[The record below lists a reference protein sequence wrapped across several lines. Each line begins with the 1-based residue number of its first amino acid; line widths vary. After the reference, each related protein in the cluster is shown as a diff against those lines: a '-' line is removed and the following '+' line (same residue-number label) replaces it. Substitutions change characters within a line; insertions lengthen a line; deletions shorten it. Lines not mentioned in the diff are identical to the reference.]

1 MHEFNENFLL
11 KNKKILK
18 ITQVKVDDAVDLISY
33 LNSIGGE
40 SDFLTFGLNE
50 FPLSVDEEE
59 VFIKKITE
67 SGRNM
72 MLIGRVENQIVSQLF
87 IDNLSNPR
95 LQHIG
100 DLSISV
106 KKTFWGMSIGTH
118 MLNSSILLSKKKNI
132 SKIQLYVRT
141 DNDPAINLYKKH
153 GFSIE
158 GTISRAIKINEVYY
172 ENYLMGLNID

>member
-1 MHEFNENFLL
+1 MHEFNEKFLL

-95 LQHIG
+95 LRHIG

-106 KKTFWGMSIGTH
+106 KKTFW
-118 MLNSSILLSKKKNI
+118 
-132 SKIQLYVRT
+132 
-141 DNDPAINLYKKH
+141 
-153 GFSIE
+153 
-158 GTISRAIKINEVYY
+158 
-172 ENYLMGLNID
+172 